1 MSFLKEAGE
10 RSIHYKELGSPYY
23 IRHLFYERELFHDI
37 ESVENRFHISRI
49 CRLFVDSFPP

>member
-10 RSIHYKELGSPYY
+10 RSIHYKELGSPYN
-23 IRHLFYERELFHDI
+23 IRHFFYEQELFHDI